1 MSKKARKKGSSRILE
16 SVHADVSALHRAGLM
31 DKQTMREFDALCLAP
46 VRSLSR
52 TQIIRIRRNAGV
64 SQPVFAKY
72 LNVSRSTVAQ
82 WEQGEKTPSG
92 PALKLLNLVDRKGL
106 DALM

>member
-1 MSKKARKKGSSRILE
+1 MTRKTEKKTDSKILDA
-16 SVHADVSALHRAGLM
+16 VHRTASGLHRAGVM
-31 DKQTMREFDALCLAP
+31 DKQTLREFDALCLAP

-52 TQIIRIRRNAGV
+52 TQIVRIRRKVGV
-64 SQPVFAKY
+64 SQPVFAQY

-106 DALM
+106 DAL